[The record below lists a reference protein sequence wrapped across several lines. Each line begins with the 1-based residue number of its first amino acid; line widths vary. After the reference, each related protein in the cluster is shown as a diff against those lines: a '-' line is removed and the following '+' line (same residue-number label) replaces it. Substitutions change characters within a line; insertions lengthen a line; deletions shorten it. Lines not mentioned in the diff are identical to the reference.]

1 MSPLEKLTFI
11 ATVRI
16 KNRDRNHLTKL
27 ANLMKKIKAEIEKRK
42 VQLNTSMDALV
53 AVAELW
59 EELQPTQDVDVSMLV
74 SFISKMKMHVALCDS
89 LAPPARV
96 LPTPGFCLTSSPT
109 SFQTPVL
116 PILLSNRP
124 SPPA

>member
-1 MSPLEKLTFI
+1 MAKKKSDPNSRWKQYVKRMSPLEKLTFI

-59 EELQPTQDVDVSMLV
+59 EELQPTQDADVPRGSYA
-74 SFISKMKMHVALCDS
+74 SALK
-89 LAPPARV
+89 
-96 LPTPGFCLTSSPT
+96 
-109 SFQTPVL
+109 
-116 PILLSNRP
+116 
-124 SPPA
+124 